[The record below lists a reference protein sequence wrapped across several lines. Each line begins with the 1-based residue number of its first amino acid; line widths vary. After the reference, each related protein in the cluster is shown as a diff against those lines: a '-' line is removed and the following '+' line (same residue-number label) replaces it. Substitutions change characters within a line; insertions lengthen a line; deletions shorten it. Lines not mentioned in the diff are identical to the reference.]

1 MEIIY
6 TDSYEEALSLRDKG
20 YEPIECAFGSYG
32 SVMGE
37 LALDHHGNESHR
49 EGVAIRSCRDF
60 YAARREDP
68 RFVVTGT
75 PDADA
80 ILSILALSGGID
92 SKVLPPGFP
101 ELVDLHDRNPI
112 GLDLTD
118 SENGL
123 LLLAFNQE
131 SLPRKKRGFEKGL
144 EIMSRLLS
152 EGIDDEQKRR
162 IRGTE
167 RSRMRRAHE
176 SVRRVIG
183 AGGCDLPVELPQQ
196 GEEKVSVAVIL
207 GAVWGFDIW
216 YQYAPVVVS
225 YSARLEKVTIGC
237 PSPEKAEAL
246 FGPGGLLNVYPKLG
260 VGWGGR
266 EAVGGSPR
274 GEKRVF
280 EDAEATALHLSR
292 LLEGDD

>member
-1 MEIIY
+1 MDIIY
-6 TDSYEEALSLRDKG
+6 TDSYEEALALRDAG

-32 SVMGE
+32 SVMGP

-60 YAARREDP
+60 FGARKEDP

-80 ILSILALSGGID
+80 ILCLLALSG
-92 SKVLPPGFP
+92 VLKADLVPEGFP
-101 ELVDLHDRNPI
+101 ELVDIHDRNPI
-112 GLDLTD
+112 GLDLTI

-123 LLLAFNQE
+123 LLLAFNQQ
-131 SLPRKKRGFEKGL
+131 SLSRKKRGFEEGV
-144 EIMSRLLS
+144 ERMHQLLS
-152 EGIDDEQKRR
+152 QGLDDEQKRR
-162 IRGTE
+162 ILGTE

-176 SVRRVIG
+176 SVKKVIG
-183 AGGCDLPVELPQQ
+183 VGGNELPIDGCLDSQ
-196 GEEKVSVAVIL
+196 EPAVALIF

-237 PSPEKAEAL
+237 PGPQKAEEL
-246 FGPGGLLNVYPKLG
+246 FGSGGLLNVYPTLG
-260 VGWGGR
+260 EGWGGR

-274 GEKRVF
+274 GEKRVY
-280 EDAEATALHLSR
+280 EDAEATAHQIAR
-292 LLEGDD
+292 LLDKRP